1 MEFESSW
8 VGEHMEVVGPWCT
21 NRAWRL
27 GTHLPQ
33 LYISSDLFPSFILYD
48 KLVNVRVVL
57 KVKIT

>member
-8 VGEHMEVVGPWCT
+8 VGEHMEVLGPWCT

-27 GTHLPQ
+27 GTHLPR
-33 LYISSDLFPSFILYD
+33 LYISSDLFPSFILYK

-57 KVKIT
+57 KVKVT